1 MAMELQAGDGH
12 LLTRIVARDPEAL
25 AALYDRYSGSVMAF
39 ALRLLRDRAEAEEA
53 TVDVFHQAWS
63 RAASFDAGRGCVAA
77 WLMTLCRS
85 RAIDRLRSRQR
96 RETLHTKLAEGD
108 GQTGAGGVSAPMAP
122 DEGAE
127 SALRQ
132 RRVAKALGTLSG
144 SQRQAIELAFY
155 EGLSHSEI
163 AARLN
168 EPLGTVKTRIRQG
181 MLTLRD
187 VLAPGLEG

>member
-1 MAMELQAGDGH
+1 MAMDVQASDGH

-25 AALYDRYSGSVMAF
+25 SALYDRYCGSVTAF

-53 TVDVFHQAWS
+53 TVDVFHQAW
-63 RAASFDAGRGCVAA
+63 RQAETFDAGRGSVAA

-96 RETLHTKLAEGD
+96 RETLQSKLEVEGE
-108 GQTGAGGVSAPMAP
+108 TAGGVSAPQQP
-122 DEGAE
+122 DVSAE
-127 SALRQ
+127 NSLRR
-132 RRVAKALGTLSG
+132 RRVSKALGTLSG
-144 SQRQAIELAFY
+144 PQREAIELAFY

-163 AARLN
+163 ASRLN

-187 VLAPGLEG
+187 ALAPRLEG